1 MTHTSSILHNFGQ
14 LPNAYLHFKKMH
26 TWRKKAA
33 CLRSDS
39 LDRCARI
46 AKRHSKL
53 WSTNNSRVGLQRKA
67 FYAPLNMTST
77 RPRCWTPKF
86 ESYLRG
92 ASDCRSEYYLMY
104 VGTAA
109 QNHALV
115 SSRRRAQFLLDL
127 DHPFTSSMITIFNV
141 LIRRAINLCP
151 IEMDGLSTFQ
161 WASESVVIRIS
172 IRW

>member
-1 MTHTSSILHNFGQ
+1 
-14 LPNAYLHFKKMH
+14 
-26 TWRKKAA
+26 
-33 CLRSDS
+33 
-39 LDRCARI
+39 
-46 AKRHSKL
+46 
-53 WSTNNSRVGLQRKA
+53 
-67 FYAPLNMTST
+67 
-77 RPRCWTPKF
+77 
-86 ESYLRG
+86 
-92 ASDCRSEYYLMY
+92 MY

-172 IRW
+172 IRR